1 MFLRD
6 WRIEHITNGAY
17 ENFEGIDEMR
27 QNKAQLGLNVREY
40 GQVFGSWTEGLLP
53 TLCGKH
59 TGWSGEKSVMV
70 TPVHRVGHASL
81 RSHHC

>member
-6 WRIEHITNGAY
+6 W
-17 ENFEGIDEMR
+17 GIDEMR

-40 GQVFGSWTEGLLP
+40 GQVLGTWTEGLLP

-59 TGWSGEKSVMV
+59 TGWSGEKSVML
-70 TPVHRVGHASL
+70 TPIHRVLGHASM